1 MRERIVSAAIAAAPG
16 AEEEIMSAV
25 TSSSSSPYTY
35 PAFDY
40 ALRPEAIQVVV
51 SPEQPAP

>member
-25 TSSSSSPYTY
+25 TSSSSPYTY